1 MNGESPN
8 GRKSK
13 DGRGRLKP
21 RPREGAVEQDLIN
34 RFSRAEGQL
43 RGIRK
48 MIEEQAYC
56 IDVLQQIS
64 AARRALDKAA
74 LILLRDHLKTCV
86 TDALHAGDSHGHGGG
101 ADKINEVIDALD
113 RFLA

>member
-21 RPREGAVEQDLIN
+21 RPRERAIEQDLSN
-34 RFSRAEGQL
+34 RLSRAEGQL

-48 MIEEQAYC
+48 MIEERAYC

-64 AARRALDKAA
+64 AARRALDKTA

-86 TDALHAGDSHGHGGG
+86 ADAFRAGDSHGR
-101 ADKINEVIDALD
+101 ADSAEKISEVIDALD